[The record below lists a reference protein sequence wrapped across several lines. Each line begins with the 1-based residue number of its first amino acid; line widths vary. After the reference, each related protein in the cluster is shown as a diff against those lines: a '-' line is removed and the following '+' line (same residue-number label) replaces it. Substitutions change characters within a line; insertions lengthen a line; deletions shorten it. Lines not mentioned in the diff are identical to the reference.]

1 MKEARVPVNL
11 RGATTPEFRAHQ
23 HLLSPQLGQRE
34 LCLRNEGFEYTPRK
48 PGALRP
54 GDPTTQRMETGDEAL
69 ELRLLTEPLR
79 YSRDFSTGLE
89 SHEPCLY
96 TTPQG

>member
-1 MKEARVPVNL
+1 M
-11 RGATTPEFRAHQ
+11 RGLNTHPGNQ
-23 HLLSPQLGQRE
+23 VLSG
-34 LCLRNEGFEYTPRK
+34 
-48 PGALRP
+48 P
-54 GDPTTQRMETGDEAL
+54 GDPTTQRMETGDEAF

-79 YSRDFSTGLE
+79 YNRDFTTGLE